1 MTTGKLQQTAFTALC
16 EVSTRIST
24 EHNIHIQRTNQVHM
38 IALLLAFAAT
48 GYSQTA
54 SPKAPPPKVFGGARI
69 QEIYRV
75 SLDRDALLLESV
87 QDIVKQK
94 DIREGHVFITAGAVQ
109 ECTFHYNANTDA
121 VPVNVFK
128 TVKGPWEILTGGGI
142 IAGGDP
148 HLHVTLS
155 LGDQG
160 TVGGHLEKG
169 CRILYL
175 AELTI
180 VKYVAPPLTR
190 RKNANG
196 IMMLEA
202 K

>member
-1 MTTGKLQQTAFTALC
+1 M
-16 EVSTRIST
+16 R
-24 EHNIHIQRTNQVHM
+24 IQRSCRVYFV
-38 IALLLAFAAT
+38 ALFVAFLAQ
-48 GYSQTA
+48 GYSQTV
-54 SPKAPPPKVFGGARI
+54 SPKAPPPRVFGGARI

-75 SLDRDALLLESV
+75 VLDRDALLLESV
-87 QDIVKQK
+87 EDIVKQK
-94 DIREGHVFITAGAVQ
+94 NIREGHVFMTAGAVQ
-109 ECTFHYNANTDA
+109 ECTFHYNANMEAT
-121 VPVNVFK
+121 PTNVFK
-128 TVKGPWEILTGGGI
+128 TVKGPWEILGGGGI

-148 HLHVTLS
+148 HLHITLS

-180 VKYVAPPLTR
+180 VKYAAPPLTR

-196 IMMLEA
+196 IMLLEA

>member
-1 MTTGKLQQTAFTALC
+1 MRQTSR
-16 EVSTRIST
+16 VM
-24 EHNIHIQRTNQVHM
+24 QR
-38 IALLLAFAAT
+38 
-48 GYSQTA
+48 
-54 SPKAPPPKVFGGARI
+54 
-69 QEIYRV
+69 
-75 SLDRDALLLESV
+75 SV
-87 QDIVKQK
+87 ADIVKQK
-94 DIREGHVFITAGAVQ
+94 NILEGQVFMTAGAVQ
-109 ECTFHYNANTDA
+109 ECTFHYNASMDA
-121 VPVNVFK
+121 KPTNVFK
-128 TVKGPWEILTGGGI
+128 TVKGPWEILGGGGI

-148 HLHVTLS
+148 HLHITLS

-180 VKYVAPPLTR
+180 VKYKAPPLTR
-190 RKNANG
+190 RMNANG

>member
-1 MTTGKLQQTAFTALC
+1 M
-16 EVSTRIST
+16 
-24 EHNIHIQRTNQVHM
+24 HIQRSHRFYIVG
-38 IALLLAFAAT
+38 LLLAFAAQ

-54 SPKAPPPKVFGGARI
+54 SSNGPPPKVFGGARVE
-69 QEIYRV
+69 EIYRIV
-75 SLDRDALLLESV
+75 LDRDNLVLESV

-94 DIREGHVFITAGAVQ
+94 NIREGHVFLTAGAVQ
-109 ECTFHYNANTDA
+109 ECTFHYNASMEA
-121 VPVNVFK
+121 VPTNVFK
-128 TVKGPWEILTGGGI
+128 TVKGPWEILGGGGI

-148 HLHVTLS
+148 HLHITLS

-175 AELTI
+175 AEITI
-180 VKYVAPPLTR
+180 VKYKAPPLTR

-196 IMMLEA
+196 IMMLDA
-202 K
+202 Q